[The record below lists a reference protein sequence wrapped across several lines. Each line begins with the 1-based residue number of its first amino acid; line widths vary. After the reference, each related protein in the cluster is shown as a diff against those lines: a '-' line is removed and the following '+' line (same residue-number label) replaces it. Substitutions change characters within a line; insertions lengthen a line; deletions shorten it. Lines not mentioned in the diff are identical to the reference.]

1 MFKRE
6 RAVVTKATET
16 AKRSINTSLVI
27 STLALI
33 VAVIA
38 LIIAVI

>member
-33 VAVIA
+33 IAVIA
-38 LIIAVI
+38 LIVAVI

>member
-1 MFKRE
+1 MFKKE
-6 RAVVTKATET
+6 RAVVTRATET
-16 AKRSINTSLVI
+16 AKKSLNTSLII

-38 LIIAVI
+38 LIVAVI